1 MYLSIT
7 GNLNAQDRN
16 NFLLGVQM
24 DVIKTDIDGFAEK
37 SQVAVTGNYFFAPK
51 FSGTVGLEFWS
62 ARQTF
67 LVLGARFYPVDPIFI
82 KFRGLIADHGDVT
95 LGMGY
100 RRGLGGNFQFEGGM
114 DYFFNSNHLGIRC
127 GLAYLF

>member
-1 MYLSIT
+1 MRLKHVIVLIMYLSIT

-51 FSGTVGLEFWS
+51 F
-62 ARQTF
+62 
-67 LVLGARFYPVDPIFI
+67 
-82 KFRGLIADHGDVT
+82 
-95 LGMGY
+95 
-100 RRGLGGNFQFEGGM
+100 
-114 DYFFNSNHLGIRC
+114 
-127 GLAYLF
+127 